1 MKEIFKTILYGAPLA
16 AIVLYFSLTGKEE
29 IKAEQRIRE
38 ATHAVESQKFD
49 DDFAD
54 AFNNTPTPGAGAQV
68 QKTRAANL
76 ADLEKKAAEAR
87 AKRDELDT
95 MYSQTTK
102 DMGAAISEAD
112 AQALKDF
119 SLDGKAPALREN
131 GRVTK

>member
-38 ATHAVESQKFD
+38 ATHAVESQKLD

-54 AFNNTPTPGAGAQV
+54 AFNNTPTPGTGAQV

-87 AKRDELDT
+87 ACVFRST
-95 MYSQTTK
+95 
-102 DMGAAISEAD
+102 
-112 AQALKDF
+112 
-119 SLDGKAPALREN
+119 
-131 GRVTK
+131 